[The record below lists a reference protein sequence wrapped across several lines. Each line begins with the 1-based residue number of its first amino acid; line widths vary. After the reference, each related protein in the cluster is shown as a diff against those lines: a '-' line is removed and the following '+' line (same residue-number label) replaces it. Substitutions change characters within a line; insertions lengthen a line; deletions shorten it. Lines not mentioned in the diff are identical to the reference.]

1 MIAPLP
7 KPLQSKLRLQR
18 WALQWEVV
26 WAALHW
32 PLLLLGLS
40 LALLWSGILS
50 RLPRPLPL
58 VILALCGL
66 VFLASLRA
74 LWQWR
79 HVSDFAALRKLDSAN
94 ALHHREA
101 SSLQD
106 EPAPESAAGEVWEE
120 HLRRKLAAV
129 HNLNVTPPHSAWRL
143 FDPVA
148 LRVPVAL
155 ALVAAFFLGQ
165 GDLLSNVKNAASL
178 AAPIPAKP
186 IVLDAWLKPPSY
198 TGKPPLLLTSPA
210 MQEKLKPVSEL
221 SVPENSVL
229 NLRLENAAAPHLET
243 LVPGGDAALKL
254 ASSKTEKSETGFTAD
269 VKLDRPALVKVM
281 DGDKEL
287 ASYNFS
293 VIPDAAPKIDFV
305 EDPKPADLGQLA
317 VKWRASD
324 DYGLKSVS
332 AEISL
337 ADEQESGTGFESNG
351 VFLYEAPIFKIALKK
366 PGAKQ
371 DEETS
376 KADLASHPWAGLFV
390 EMVLTAEDG
399 AGHKASTA
407 PRRFKLPER
416 QFIRPLAQA
425 LVEQRKKI
433 ILAPEAAP
441 DVATMLDAL
450 LLYPLDIR
458 DNSGL
463 IINLAALKAR
473 AANASSPDDVVVIV
487 KDFWP
492 LIMAVEDGHLNDLRA
507 ELKNLKDQL
516 QQALREGA
524 PQEKIDELMRRM
536 REAMNQLMD
545 QLQKEGEKR
554 QAEGL
559 DQQQG
564 PALTPEELQKMLNN
578 IGELNKQGSKDAAEQ
593 MLSQLDQLLQNLQP
607 GGKSSSRNGSPGAKD
622 QMDALSGLMG
632 KQRKLMDETQ
642 RMGRDGKEPGGDG
655 LGNRQKQ
662 LRDQLG
668 KLGQGMGSE
677 EGGDSLGEAGKNMD
691 GAEQSLR
698 GQQKDDALRQQ
709 NQALRKML
717 EGMGKL
723 AEQMKKDGQGNQGA
737 NGQRGNGQDD
747 PLGRPRA
754 THDPAVGPNNNLVP
768 SELAMKRA
776 REILEELRTRA
787 NEEGLDEESKSYI
800 DRLLKEKF

>member
-1 MIAPLP
+1 M
-7 KPLQSKLRLQR
+7 
-18 WALQWEVV
+18 
-26 WAALHW
+26 
-32 PLLLLGLS
+32 
-40 LALLWSGILS
+40 
-50 RLPRPLPL
+50 
-58 VILALCGL
+58 
-66 VFLASLRA
+66 
-74 LWQWR
+74 
-79 HVSDFAALRKLDSAN
+79 
-94 ALHHREA
+94 
-101 SSLQD
+101 
-106 EPAPESAAGEVWEE
+106 
-120 HLRRKLAAV
+120 
-129 HNLNVTPPHSAWRL
+129 
-143 FDPVA
+143 
-148 LRVPVAL
+148 
-155 ALVAAFFLGQ
+155 
-165 GDLLSNVKNAASL
+165 
-178 AAPIPAKP
+178 
-186 IVLDAWLKPPSY
+186 
-198 TGKPPLLLTSPA
+198 
-210 MQEKLKPVSEL
+210 
-221 SVPENSVL
+221 
-229 NLRLENAAAPHLET
+229 
-243 LVPGGDAALKL
+243 
-254 ASSKTEKSETGFTAD
+254 
-269 VKLDRPALVKVM
+269 
-281 DGDKEL
+281 
-287 ASYNFS
+287 
-293 VIPDAAPKIDFV
+293 
-305 EDPKPADLGQLA
+305 
-317 VKWRASD
+317 
-324 DYGLKSVS
+324 
-332 AEISL
+332 
-337 ADEQESGTGFESNG
+337 
-351 VFLYEAPIFKIALKK
+351 
-366 PGAKQ
+366 
-371 DEETS
+371 
-376 KADLASHPWAGLFV
+376 
-390 EMVLTAEDG
+390 G
-399 AGHKASTA
+399 AGHKASTT

-450 LLYPLDIR
+450 LLYPTDIR

-473 AANASSPDDVVVIV
+473 TANASSPDDVVVVV

-492 LIMAVEDGHLNDLRA
+492 LILAVEDGHLNDLRA

-536 REAMNQLMD
+536 REAMNKLMD

-554 QAEGL
+554 QADGL

-564 PALTPEELQKMLNN
+564 PALTPEELQKMLDN

-662 LRDQLG
+662 LKDQLG
-668 KLGQGMGSE
+668 QLGQGMGSD

-776 REILEELRTRA
+776 REILEELRARA
-787 NEEGLDEESKSYI
+787 NEEGLDEESKNYI